1 MISSTGAQVSRQ
13 YTRRG
18 DAIDGLAV
26 SSIPEATGIS
36 AQDGPVAV
44 DIETYATG
52 GRSGDVLSPYTG
64 DIRLITISDSSGR
77 IQTCDLACS
86 GMGEPLPSMMEV
98 FTRDKLIA
106 HNASFELRW
115 LAVKY
120 GIFPKRV
127 FCTRTASWLLSP
139 THAVKHDLGSVLK
152 RHLGVEIPKD
162 LGRSDWGAI
171 VLTPEQLSYSKN
183 DVRYLHRLQ
192 QRLSVQLGEAKLAKV
207 FRLETAL
214 LPIIARM
221 EASGFSIDADR
232 MRSLRQEADA
242 RAAALLAEIRSSF
255 NNDKLNPGS
264 PKQIVEAFNAD
275 GVGITDS
282 KEETLAGLDDP
293 RAARL
298 LGWREHAKLSSMI
311 ATLLAAERGGR
322 IHTDFNPMGTVTGR
336 FTSKGPNLQQI
347 TRGPLRTCFVPSG
360 PNHRL
365 VVGDF
370 SQVELRVAALVA
382 GETVMIDALRR
393 GADLHRTTAALALR
407 KPLSE
412 VTAADR
418 QIAKS
423 ANFGLLYGMSAAGF
437 AVYARMAYGVSLTK
451 NEAEDLRDS
460 FFRAYPGL
468 RRWHNACHRKSECRS
483 NNNART
489 ILGRLLIAQKDDHW
503 ARFNMF
509 TEYVVSGSCADLI
522 KAAMVKV
529 ASVMPEDAR
538 LVATVHDEL
547 VLDCPADTAERCRK
561 SP

>member
-1 MISSTGAQVSRQ
+1 MALRSTCSLVAEVCSVGSSASAGRCFSHGQLSRK
-13 YTRRG
+13 G
-18 DAIDGLAV
+18 
-26 SSIPEATGIS
+26 
-36 AQDGPVAV
+36 
-44 DIETYATG
+44 
-52 GRSGDVLSPYTG
+52 
-64 DIRLITISDSSGR
+64 
-77 IQTCDLACS
+77 
-86 GMGEPLPSMMEV
+86 
-98 FTRDKLIA
+98 
-106 HNASFELRW
+106 
-115 LAVKY
+115 
-120 GIFPKRV
+120 
-127 FCTRTASWLLSP
+127 
-139 THAVKHDLGSVLK
+139 
-152 RHLGVEIPKD
+152 RHLPRDQRTEAKD

-221 EASGFSIDADR
+221 EVSGFSIDADR

-547 VLDCPADTAERCRK
+547 VLDCPADTAERCRNITEVAMK
-561 SP
+561 EAFIEMFGDTVPVEVEAKVCAHWGEK